1 MKKAM
6 LFIAAFLVL
15 AGLAAAQ
22 ADSTAFY
29 IQKASTSYGQK
40 LYRQSI
46 EEYRAALR
54 FSPKHTTVIFNIACN
69 YSLLGDE
76 KQALIWLNKAMDTGM
91 YSFDA
96 DSDLDNIRQS
106 KGYKKALARSAK
118 LMQTVRDRVNQPVV
132 LLPDGFDPGKKYPLL
147 IAMHGFGGEPVNF
160 SKAFKGAGNK
170 KGYIV
175 CCPYAPEVMG
185 QASFNWG
192 EWDQADKRIMET
204 IVFLKGK
211 YNIDEK
217 RMIIAG
223 FSQGGYYSYYLG
235 LKHPDIFTGAIPIGP
250 GFRPELDTMLSGAAA
265 AKMKFY
271 VLMGELEPE
280 KRIDDNI
287 RAIKQFTKAGITASF
302 NFFSGVGHAFP
313 GDAEFELIRAI
324 EWIEKY

>member
-1 MKKAM
+1 MKKLLLTITA
-6 LFIAAFLVL
+6 LLGL
-15 AGLAAAQ
+15 ASLAAAQ
-22 ADSTAFY
+22 TDSGAVY
-29 IQKASTSYGQK
+29 IQMANTSYGQK

-46 EEYRAALR
+46 DQYQAALR
-54 FSPKHTTVIFNIACN
+54 FRPGHIMVIYNIACN

-76 KQALIWLNKAMDTGM
+76 KQAMAWLNQAIDAGM
-91 YSFDA
+91 YNFDQ
-96 DSDLDNIRQS
+96 DEDFNNIRKS

-118 LMQTVRDRVNQPVV
+118 LMEKIKGRTNQPVV
-132 LLPDGFDPGKKYPLL
+132 LLPEGFDPGKKYPLL

-160 SKAFKGAGNK
+160 SKAFKAAGSN

-192 EWDQADKRIMET
+192 EWEQADRRIMET
-204 IVFLKGK
+204 IALLKAK
-211 YNIDEK
+211 YQIDEK

-235 LKHPDIFTGAIPIGP
+235 LKHPDIFIGSIPIGP
-250 GFRPELDTMLSGAAA
+250 GYGTELDPLMAEA
-265 AKMKFY
+265 AKNKIIFY

-280 KRIDDNI
+280 ERIEKNI
-287 RAIKQFTKAGITASF
+287 QAIRQFTKAGITASF
-302 NFFSGVGHAFP
+302 NFFSGVGHALP
-313 GDAEFELIRAI
+313 GDADFELVRAI